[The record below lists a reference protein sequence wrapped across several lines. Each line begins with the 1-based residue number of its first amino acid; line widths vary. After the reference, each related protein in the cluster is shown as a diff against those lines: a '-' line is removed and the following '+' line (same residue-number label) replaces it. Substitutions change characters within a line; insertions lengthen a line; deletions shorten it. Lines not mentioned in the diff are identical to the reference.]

1 MHFDSIEELKEYYE
15 IQLRNVYD
23 QLDYTRDVLV
33 DVLNEKHQLELELQE
48 LKQNN

>member
-15 IQLRNVYD
+15 NQLRNVYD
-23 QLDYTRDVLV
+23 QLEYTRDVLV

>member
-15 IQLRNVYD
+15 TQLRNVYD
-23 QLDYTRDVLV
+23 QLEYTRDVLV

>member
-23 QLDYTRDVLV
+23 QLEYTKDVLV
-33 DVLNEKHQLELELQE
+33 DVLNEKHQLELELKN
-48 LKQNN
+48 LKQK

>member
-23 QLDYTRDVLV
+23 QLEYTRDVLV
-33 DVLNEKHQLELELQE
+33 DVLNEKHQLELELKN
-48 LKQNN
+48 LKQK